1 MAICGKI
8 LTCAVGWGSIGH
20 DSGVQA
26 RYVSFHH
33 PSLSGDSVTGLG
45 TQSLQW
51 LGILYRLGTGSAS
64 EICPELSQR
73 FVPLSISLA
82 VVLPRIVWPET
93 SRSYSTLGYIQPGA
107 TEITSSVS
115 TRELI

>member
-45 TQSLQW
+45 TQSPQW
-51 LGILYRLGTGSAS
+51 LGIILCIYRLGTGSAS

-82 VVLPRIVWPET
+82 VVLPRIAWPET
-93 SRSYSTLGYIQPGA
+93 SRSYY
-107 TEITSSVS
+107 
-115 TRELI
+115 